1 MSAMAT
7 GILALPRSTIGK
19 KVIMAVTGLFWIG
32 FVIGHLYGNTK
43 IFVGGSYFNEYAEGL
58 RVLGAP
64 VFGHGHMLFIMRI
77 LMIGSILAHI
87 WAAATL
93 TIRAREARPQRYT
106 LRDTVQATL
115 ASRTMRWG
123 GIMILFFILYHLAH
137 FTWGVPGIHNEF
149 ERADPYAN
157 VILGFQSPAVVFF
170 YLLGL
175 TALGFHLYHGTWSM
189 FQTLGL
195 NNHNYSRFIRMGALA
210 LAIILPVGF
219 ATIPLG
225 VLFGFLTVP

>member
-1 MSAMAT
+1 MAT
-7 GILALPRSTIGK
+7 GILSLPRTTIGK
-19 KVIMAVTGLFWIG
+19 KAIMAVTGLIWIG

-43 IFVGGSYFNEYAEGL
+43 LFVGQAYFNEYAEGL
-58 RVLGAP
+58 RIIGAP
-64 VFGHGHMLFIMRI
+64 IFGHGHMLFIARI
-77 LMIGSILAHI
+77 VLIGSLAAHI
-87 WAAATL
+87 WAAVTL
-93 TIRAREARPQRYT
+93 TLRAREARPQRYT

-123 GIMILFFILYHLAH
+123 GVMIFFFILYHLAH
-137 FTWGVPGIHNEF
+137 FTWGIPGVHNAF
-149 ERADPYAN
+149 DRADPYSN
-157 VILGFQSPAVVFF
+157 VIIGFQSIPVVLF

-175 TALGFHLYHGTWSM
+175 VALGFHLYHGTWSM

-195 NNHNYSRFIRMGALA
+195 NNRTYTRIIQGASLV
-210 LAIILPVGF
+210 LAIIIPAGF